1 MKLPVFTLRCLCAVF
16 CCVNTIFSVVNAY
29 DEPVEYGVDV
39 SFPMQYEKIT
49 NNYPWLEHNTDPSLP
64 VPEEYEGM
72 VLQPLG
78 DKRTMYDNY
87 LEGCKKHFGNF
98 PGYA

>member
-1 MKLPVFTLRCLCAVF
+1 
-16 CCVNTIFSVVNAY
+16 
-29 DEPVEYGVDV
+29 
-39 SFPMQYEKIT
+39 MQYEKIT

-87 LEGCKKHFGNF
+87 LEGCKKHFGKKGARCVQNELDRIAMTKRQ
-98 PGYA
+98 PQSMQNYTKVGYKSKS